1 MSVENQ
7 NVQESGSSPAGAPR
21 QGPLEGSIL
30 GEIHGSGAS
39 EEATG
44 PESSSANLECLAEKV
59 GTLGLQRR
67 KKNQCGAAKRR
78 AGRARLEMAGGQAP
92 RPPGGQPQ

>member
-1 MSVENQ
+1 MDAQVPPILEGPKMSVQNQ
-7 NVQESGSSPAGAPR
+7 NVQEAGSSLAGAPR
-21 QGPLEGSIL
+21 QGPVEGSRL
-30 GEIHGSGAS
+30 DEIQGSGAS

-67 KKNQCGAAKRR
+67 KK
-78 AGRARLEMAGGQAP
+78 E
-92 RPPGGQPQ
+92 